1 MFFRI
6 FVLSWFFSHTAFY
19 FYEDNACWKKVSFT
33 QWCLTLCDM
42 GYSLPG
48 SSVHGILQARILEW
62 VAISFS
68 RRSSQPR
75 DWTEVSR
82 IVGRP
87 FTIWATREA
96 LCLIKHN
103 YSLIHDHIPIVKV
116 KQYRNQRKT
125 YKLSFNIFSHQFFSK
140 FDFSKISTNKNLY
153 MSLYRYFILY
163 LQTCIHM

>member
-1 MFFRI
+1 MHAGGEI
-6 FVLSWFFSHTAFY
+6 YIYIKCIYMYAYMKWSEVAQS
-19 FYEDNACWKKVSFT
+19 CP
-33 QWCLTLCDM
+33 TLCDPM
-42 GYSLPG
+42 DCSLPG
-48 SSVHGILQARILEW
+48 SAIHGIFQAGILEW